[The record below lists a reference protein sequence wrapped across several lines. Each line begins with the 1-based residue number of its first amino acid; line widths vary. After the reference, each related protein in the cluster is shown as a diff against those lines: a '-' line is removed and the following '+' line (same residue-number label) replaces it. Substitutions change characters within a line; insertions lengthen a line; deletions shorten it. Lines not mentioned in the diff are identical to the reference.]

1 MPQDNRNSRTDFLDK
16 LEKHQGILQKI
27 CFVYSGKGIEKE
39 DLCQEI
45 ILQLWKSYPSFK
57 HESAFSTWMYRVAL
71 NTALSLTRKPQLIVH
86 KKEIPDNG
94 VDIEYTMD
102 RTEEIRI
109 LHKAISQLNNIEKAI
124 ILLWL
129 EDKPYEEIAET
140 MGMPVKTI
148 SVRLVRIK
156 AKLKELIKNYQ

>member
-1 MPQDNRNSRTDFLDK
+1 MDR
-16 LEKHQGILQKI
+16 
-27 CFVYSGKGIEKE
+27 YEKE
-39 DLCQEI
+39 FLQLVNEHQPIVHKISFLYSTSLANRKDLEQEI
-45 ILQLWKSYPSFK
+45 VLQLWKSYGSFK
-57 HESAFSTWMYRVAL
+57 GQSAFSTWMYRVAL